1 MTKILKYCLLIILSF
16 CPSFFFLFLS
26 FCHFVFLSF
35 CLFVLLSFRLSVF
48 FTFWLFNCLSFF
60 LFLFSSSCLSVF
72 PLLMCKFI
80 LVYWRSTRINLSS
93 FRAINRDGIGW
104 DAWIVI
110 IGQRS
115 SKSTF
120 RANNVL

>member
-1 MTKILKYCLLIILSF
+1 MTKILKYCLFIILSF
-16 CPSFFFLFLS
+16 CPSLFFLFLS

-48 FTFWLFNCLSFF
+48 FSFFNSLSFC
-60 LFLFSSSCLSVF
+60 LFVFSSSCLSVF

-80 LVYWRSTRINLSS
+80 LVYWRSTRIKLSS
-93 FRAINRDGIGW
+93 FRAINGDGIGW

-110 IGQRS
+110 IDQRS